1 MDASKHS
8 LEEVVYQRLGVFF
21 DQLHGR
27 KVPDLYK
34 VLMDQVDRAVLRQAL
49 ERSDGLVGDAAH
61 FLGVDR
67 NTLARKAKRLKVN
80 GVRR

>member
-1 MDASKHS
+1 MDPLKLP
-8 LEEVVYQRLGVFF
+8 LEELLYLRLGHFF

-27 KVPDLYK
+27 KVPELYK

-49 ERSDGLVGDAAH
+49 ERSEGNMGNAAV

-67 NTLARKAKRLKVN
+67 NTFSRKMKRLKVN
-80 GVRR
+80 GIK